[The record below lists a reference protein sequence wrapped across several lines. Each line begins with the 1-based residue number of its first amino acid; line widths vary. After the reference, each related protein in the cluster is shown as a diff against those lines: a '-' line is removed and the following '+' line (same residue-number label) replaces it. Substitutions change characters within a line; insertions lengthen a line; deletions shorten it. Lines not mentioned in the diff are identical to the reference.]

1 MRYIKFIIFAI
12 TFFQIKSS
20 IAYACPGCT
29 QAIAESGGYGG
40 LIAIYSLLAGMPFLI
55 IGSIIA
61 GIVITNRRANAADA
75 NITDSDFLQN
85 GGK

>member
-1 MRYIKFIIFAI
+1 MRYIKFILFSL
-12 TFFQIKSS
+12 TFFYLKSS

-29 QAIAESGGYGG
+29 QAIAESGGSGG
-40 LIAIYSLLAGMPFLI
+40 LIAIYSLLAGMPLII

-61 GIVITNRRANAADA
+61 GILISNRRANEVKN

>member
-1 MRYIKFIIFAI
+1 MRNIKIIIFTL

-20 IAYACPGCT
+20 IIYACPGCT

-61 GIVITNRRANAADA
+61 GILITNRRANEAAA
-75 NITDSDFLQN
+75 KITDSDFLKN
-85 GGK
+85 GGN

>member
-1 MRYIKFIIFAI
+1 MRNIKIIIFTL
-12 TFFQIKSS
+12 TFFYIKSS
-20 IAYACPGCT
+20 IIYACPGCT

-61 GIVITNRRANAADA
+61 AVVITNRRANEAAA
-75 NITDSDFLQN
+75 KLTDSDFFKN
-85 GGK
+85 GGN